1 MEQSTTFAKRLK
13 DARIKAG
20 MTQSDLAEKSGV
32 TSASISA
39 YESADGTKGK
49 NPSLENA
56 RSIAESLG
64 VSLDWLCGLSNE
76 NQCRENALQSTITL
90 RDLLRYLVPLMECGI
105 CSVENVQTMLD
116 EYNPYTEAMEKVN
129 FESTKIEFTNYHI
142 HSVLIGI
149 SKLIELKNSKL
160 LPEAT
165 YRISADGIM
174 ERSKY
179 IFMDLKSGNVSNA
192 TVFLD
197 IPTDDSDDIFKL

>member
-1 MEQSTTFAKRLK
+1 MQGLPVPEAPPDGFALHRV
-13 DARIKAG
+13 
-20 MTQSDLAEKSGV
+20 QGV
-32 TSASISA
+32 QRRF
-39 YESADGTKGK
+39 Y
-49 NPSLENA
+49 SL
-56 RSIAESLG
+56 
-64 VSLDWLCGLSNE
+64 VK
-76 NQCRENALQSTITL
+76 L
-90 RDLLRYLVPLMECGI
+90 R
-105 CSVENVQTMLD
+105 
-116 EYNPYTEAMEKVN
+116 
-129 FESTKIEFTNYHI
+129 
-142 HSVLIGI
+142 SVLIGI